1 MSRGSH
7 EGKYPTL
14 TVNSLP
20 LQIEK
25 AVHKDG
31 LFLFGAGERVRTVDL
46 NLGKVALYQLSY
58 ARDICAP
65 FFREGRDFSPSP
77 STVKEN
83 VETACYSATFTGA
96 PGSSGSVCAGDI
108 ESSLA

>member
-108 ESSLA
+108 ESSLT